1 MSVEYQKPKKVGFR
15 KAKVVSRDHF
25 IKERERKRESV
36 HTELER
42 KGNQEDFSRIIE
54 T

>member
-1 MSVEYQKPKKVGFR
+1 MAYQKPKTVGFK
-15 KAKVVSRDHF
+15 KARVVSGDLY
-25 IKERERKRESV
+25 KREGKKESV